1 MVKAIE
7 KHGIPAVHLCSII
20 PISQTVG
27 ANRIVPCVAIP
38 YPTGDPKQDLAHEK
52 EIRRRL
58 LVRALKAISTDVTE
72 QTVF

>member
-7 KHGIPAVHLCSII
+7 KHGIPAAHLCSII

-38 YPTGDPKQDLAHEK
+38 HPTGDPKQDLAHEK

-58 LVRALKAISTDVTE
+58 LVRALKAVSMDVTE